1 MKNILLFFASP
12 FLVKKDKVDL
22 KPLWLNSLPLKR
34 FLPFLR
40 DKVDL
45 KPTKYKFDDVYH
57 TNESAVK
64 YLCQKLPE
72 KKFDK
77 IFIFTSKKVGK
88 PLDEE
93 EQRVVEKVCEES
105 SSQDNADV
113 TENSHLY
120 YFLKRIDGYYSDLK
134 IVNYNEDDEIEQS
147 LGVMMKMAS
156 AITEYKKLSGDDEVV
171 LYADMTGG
179 MRNASMMM
187 LGTMRYLEYSD
198 IKLGKIVYSNKVEN
212 KVNVEEATDV
222 YRFFDLVAG
231 AKDFKNYGSVYEIDN
246 YIKQVVE
253 KKYPSNK
260 GVDLLSME
268 LNALLKAMRDFSEQI
283 KLCFYGDFINSIKNL
298 KKCVGEFKKHV
309 EGLETESSKNNYDYL
324 CHCMLPTIYKEYEL
338 LFKDTADDLDY
349 IEWCVNHGYYQQAL
363 TLYTE
368 RVPEYIFDKGI
379 LNKKENVEDIE
390 EFRKFKEEKDNKNI
404 TFQYWIL
411 SRKETAKKEENILFC
426 QQNIVRV
433 VRVLFKEEY
442 SEQEISNELENVFR
456 RCRFKVCFGYEN
468 DGDYCNG
475 QISDI
480 QLKHNTAVVVAKEIF
495 EIKNMSKKDENI
507 IDNFFENNCV
517 MKNLCNYV
525 EKLDAYVSKYNNEN
539 VDLENLCKC
548 IDRLYEIKKKVYG
561 KSRSLAKDELGGIRK
576 NNEKIAIIYN
586 GLKKVS
592 AVKQFNDELNN
603 LKNICNVNL
612 PPRKRAEK
620 LLKIMENNLDINGK
634 NLNVLDVLGINV
646 EESYKSIS
654 WRLCKGVQELVQKEI
669 IRTYYN
675 CEDDWNRYLK
685 ICEIYTLIR
694 RDMRNVTNHAH
705 IGKSEFNAKNIQD
718 TVLKGLALLRQ
729 EAKIVEERRNAA
741 NN

>member
-12 FLVKKDKVDL
+12 FLFKKDENKHL
-22 KPLWLNSLPLKR
+22 LPLE
-34 FLPFLR
+34 
-40 DKVDL
+40 
-45 KPTKYKFDDVYH
+45 PTEYKSDDSVISIYH

-64 YLCQKLPE
+64 FLFQKLKG

-77 IFIFTSKKVGK
+77 IFVFTSKKVGN
-88 PLDEE
+88 PLEEE
-93 EQRVVEKVCEES
+93 EQRVVEKVCEECS
-105 SSQDNADV
+105 PQDFNSNADADV
-113 TENSHLY
+113 TENSHLF
-120 YFLKRIDGYYSDLK
+120 YFLKRIAGYYKDLK
-134 IVNYNEDDEIEQS
+134 IVNYNEDAEIAQS
-147 LGVMMKMAS
+147 LGVMMEMAL
-156 AITEYKKLSGDDEVV
+156 AITEYKKSSGDDEVV

-179 MRNASMMM
+179 KRNASMMM

-198 IKLGKIVYSNKVEN
+198 IKLGDIVYSDKVEN

-246 YIKQVVE
+246 YFLDE
-253 KKYPSNK
+253 N
-260 GVDLLSME
+260 LSTE

-283 KLCFYGDFINSIKNL
+283 KLCFYGDFISSIKNL
-298 KKCVGEFKKHV
+298 KKCVSEFKKHV
-309 EGLETESSKNNYDYL
+309 EGLGTKTSKNNYDYL

-338 LFKDTADDLDY
+338 LFRDTSDDLDY

-379 LNKKENVEDIE
+379 LNKNENVENIE

-411 SRKETAKKEENILFC
+411 SRKETAKKEEDISFC
-426 QQNIVRV
+426 QKDIVSV
-433 VRVLFKEEY
+433 VRTLFKEKY
-442 SEQEISNELENVFR
+442 SEQEISNKLENIFQQ
-456 RCRFKVCFGYEN
+456 CRFKIYFGYEN
-468 DGDYCNG
+468 DSGYYNG
-475 QISDI
+475 QISDV

-495 EIKNMSKKDENI
+495 EIKNMSRKDENI
-507 IDNFFENNCV
+507 IENFFENNCA
-517 MKNLCNYV
+517 MQNLYNYV
-525 EKLDAYVSKYNNEN
+525 EKLDACVLKHNSEN

-620 LLKIMENNLDINGK
+620 LLNIMENNLDINGK
-634 NLNVLDVLGINV
+634 KLNVLDVLGINV
-646 EESYKSIS
+646 EESYISIS
-654 WRLCKGVQELVQKEI
+654 WRLYNGMRELEQKGI

-705 IGKSEFNAKNIQD
+705 IGKSEFNAKDIQD
-718 TVLKGLALLRQ
+718 TVLKGLALLRE
-729 EAKIVEERRNAA
+729 EAKIVEQRRNAVK
-741 NN
+741 N